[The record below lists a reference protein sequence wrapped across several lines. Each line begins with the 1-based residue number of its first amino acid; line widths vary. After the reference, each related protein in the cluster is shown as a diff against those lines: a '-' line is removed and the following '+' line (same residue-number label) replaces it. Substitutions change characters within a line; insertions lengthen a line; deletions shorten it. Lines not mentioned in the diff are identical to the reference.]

1 MWGSTIWVTCRP
13 SSPNRKPRPHLT
25 PPTMSAA
32 SLYEALHDTI
42 SEQMSL
48 DDPLS
53 MLEIVGALELV
64 KHDLLTEFDSDDD
77 GEPVPMEGAC
87 MMPEA
92 A

>member
-1 MWGSTIWVTCRP
+1 
-13 SSPNRKPRPHLT
+13 
-25 PPTMSAA
+25 MSAA

-48 DDPLS
+48 DDPLT
-53 MLEIVGALELV
+53 MLEIAGALELV

-77 GEPVPMEGAC
+77 DGEPVPMEGAC